1 MWNRVKVHPWVGSQ
15 YEQPEIFPFKTLI
28 LGESNYTSEENF
40 NSNLVIECI
49 TDHIGL
55 NEDPNFSR
63 FATKTR
69 RVIFGRDT
77 AISANTFWDNA
88 AFYNFVQYLVGG
100 ASKERPTD
108 EMWHESVPA
117 FNELISKL
125 KPERILVLG
134 LENWNNL
141 LANIKHKKKGK
152 HMATLNVNEQ
162 EFIAGYITHPS
173 YGGGFSYNKWLPIA
187 KEIVLET

>member
-1 MWNRVKVHPWVGSQ
+1 MWDKVKVHPWVGSQ
-15 YEQPEIFPFKTLI
+15 YNHPDIFPFKTLI

-40 NSNLVIECI
+40 NSKLVMECI

-69 RVIFGRDT
+69 RVVFGRNT
-77 AISANTFWDNA
+77 PINAKTFWENA

-100 ASKERPTD
+100 ASKERPT
-108 EMWHESVPA
+108 EQMWEKSADA
-117 FNELISKL
+117 FNELVGIL

-134 LENWNNL
+134 VENWRNL
-141 LANIKHKKKGK
+141 LSHLEHENINQYKSKFNING
-152 HMATLNVNEQ
+152 NE
-162 EFIAGYITHPS
+162 FLAGYIAHPS
-173 YGGGFSYNKWLPIA
+173 YGGGFSYDVWQPVA
-187 KEIVLET
+187 EEILLKT